1 MTKPN
6 YELSPVELGERLKI
20 ARENANITQDAAAK
34 AAGIARTTLVSI
46 EKGQRTAR
54 LDEIQALS
62 CFYGVSANS

>member
-6 YELSPVELGERLKI
+6 YELSPVELGERLKV
-20 ARENANITQDAAAK
+20 ARETANITQDAAAK
-34 AAGIARTTLVSI
+34 AVGVARTTLVAI

-62 CFYGVSANS
+62 RCYGVS